1 MNIIDYIIIGIYMVG
16 MLAIGYYA
24 KGKIETMDDFI
35 LGGRRFNR
43 IALVGTI
50 MATMIGSGM
59 TIGAVGNAY
68 KFGAGGTVAWMYA
81 GFSIGLLFFG
91 YIAKRI
97 RDTGKRTMA
106 EVIALKF
113 GNTPRLIASIII
125 IGYAISI
132 VAINT
137 AGLGNVIHY
146 IFGETLPISLSMAT
160 AISALICIVYT
171 SMGGFYAVV
180 WTDVIQ
186 LVITIIG
193 IFLLGPILGLNY
205 AGGFSNVANT
215 YTQVGSSITNP
226 FINGVSAG
234 SIGFFLAY
242 FLTVPG
248 DPTMPQRALAAKDDK
263 SATVAFYISGFM
275 GMYIG
280 VSILLLGGSIFTLMP
295 GLENAEAALPLFI
308 LKYYPPAIKGITI
321 AGIVAAIMSSFD
333 SFLILATTH
342 LIYDVGQSLN
352 KDLDEKTI
360 SKILPFATLAIGV
373 LGLIIALF
381 ISSLFDYLYMVFS
394 IIGSALAPVLLS
406 ALFCPEKTTNA
417 GVISSMVVGTLVP
430 AVLYLTV
437 GYDVFLGD
445 PVFLGLIASTASLI
459 IVSMVTKKNKD
470 ATEKVDL

>member
-1 MNIIDYIIIGIYMVG
+1 MSTIDLIIIGIYMVA

-35 LGGRRFNR
+35 LGGKRFNK

-68 KFGAGGTVAWMYA
+68 KFGAGGTVPWMYA
-81 GFSIGLLFFG
+81 GFSLGLFFFG
-91 YIAKRI
+91 AITDRI
-97 RDTGKRTMA
+97 RATGKRTMA
-106 EVIALKF
+106 EVIAVKF

-137 AGLGNVIHY
+137 AGLGKVILY
-146 IFGETLPISLSMAT
+146 TFGEHMAISLPMAT
-160 AISALICIVYT
+160 AISALICIIYT

-180 WTDVIQ
+180 WTDVVQ
-186 LVITIIG
+186 LGIMIVG
-193 IFLLGPILGLNY
+193 IFILGPIVGLKY
-205 AGGFSNVANT
+205 AGGFANVANA
-215 YTQVGSSITNP
+215 YTQIGSSITNP
-226 FINGVSAG
+226 FINGVSSG

-263 SATVAFYISGFM
+263 SARVSFYISGFM
-275 GMYIG
+275 GIFVG
-280 VSILLLGGSIFTLMP
+280 ISLLLIGGSVFTLMP
-295 GLENAEAALPLFI
+295 GLENAEAALPVFV
-308 LKYYPPAIKGITI
+308 LKYYPPVLRGITI
-321 AGIVAAIMSSFD
+321 AGMVAAIMSSFD

-360 SKILPFATLAIGV
+360 GKVLPFATLVIGI
-373 LGLIIALF
+373 LGLVIALF
-381 ISSLFDYLYMVFS
+381 ITSLFDYLYMVFS
-394 IIGSALAPVLLS
+394 IIGSALAPVLIS
-406 ALFCPEKTTNA
+406 ALFWKEKTTNA

-437 GYDVFLGD
+437 GYNVFLGD
-445 PVFLGLIASTASLI
+445 PVFLGLIASVVTLI
-459 IVSMVTKKNKD
+459 IVSMITKKKQETTKK
-470 ATEKVDL
+470 AEV